1 MFAVH
6 LLSFYFSKL
15 QEDQIKKVT
24 VPKISLLVQICF
36 QRHGLS
42 EVSTNECTVC
52 TDKILFLFT
61 SCFVVFCAD

>member
-42 EVSTNECTVC
+42 EVSTNECPVC
-52 TDKILFLFT
+52 TDKRFIFIHLLFCGFL
-61 SCFVVFCAD
+61 C